1 MKEKV
6 SIHSPTKD
14 FSEFVRIPE
23 ARKNAINNALK
34 TPVRKNFNVNSTAN
48 FLHPQVQYL
57 KIREVIELSRDERC
71 YVLYPDSAHGTGK
84 LAYFRPGQ
92 YLSIT
97 LNIGQS
103 VLTRPFTICS
113 SPLDSSNDDF
123 YMIKVK
129 KVMHGFASNY
139 IFNNWQKG
147 TEVVASQP
155 LGNFYYQ
162 TLRDYPFLVG
172 ATDNEGIPAF
182 LSMARAIEEKSLNVN
197 LTLFYSCRKRSDAL
211 FMDELI
217 EISKTTKNF
226 NIVFVF
232 SDEKVENYERG
243 FITKQ
248 LIEKYAPPEK
258 FSVFING
265 SEQLLNLISTQIA
278 ELGLERKDIRLNI
291 GSKNKEAKLIPDF
304 PPEFL
309 GKTFELRVKKDGKV
323 LKTIPCNSEETILV
337 ALERAG
343 IEARSHCRVGSCGF
357 CKARLTRGNV
367 FIPEGTDS
375 RRISDTSHGIIH
387 PCVSYA
393 MSDLTIQLN

>member
-6 SIHSPTKD
+6 SINSPVKD
-14 FSEFVRIPE
+14 FSNFIRIPE

-34 TPVRKNFNVNSTAN
+34 APIKKNYNVNATAN

-57 KIREVIELSRDERC
+57 KVREVIELTKDERC
-71 YVLYPDSAHGTGK
+71 YILYPDSAHGTGK
-84 LAYFRPGQ
+84 LAFFRSGQ

-103 VLTRPFTICS
+103 VVTRPFTICS

-129 KVMHGFASNY
+129 KVMHGFASQY
-139 IFNNWQKG
+139 IFNNWEKG
-147 TEVVASQP
+147 TEVIASAP

-162 TLRDYPFLVG
+162 TIRDYPFLVG

-197 LTLFYSCRKRSDAL
+197 LTLFYSCRKKQDAV
-211 FMDELI
+211 FMEELI
-217 EISKTTKNF
+217 EIQKNTRKF
-226 NIVFVF
+226 KVIFVF
-232 SDEKVENYERG
+232 SDEKVETYERG

-265 SEQLLNLISTQIA
+265 SQQLLNLISTQIA

-291 GSKNKEAKLIPDF
+291 GNKNKNAKSISDF
-304 PPEFL
+304 PVQFS
-309 GKTFELRVKKDGKV
+309 GKTFELKVKKDGKV
-323 LKTIPCNSEETILV
+323 LKIIPCNSEETILV

-343 IEARSHCRVGSCGF
+343 IESRSHCRVGSCGF
-357 CKARLTRGNV
+357 CKVRLTKGNV
-367 FIPEGTDS
+367 FIPSETDS
-375 RRISDTSHGIIH
+375 RRLADTAHGIIH

-393 MSDLTIQLN
+393 TSDITLQLN